1 MASREKRRK
10 GFSHAF
16 PEMLVDVQFE
26 QSPAVA
32 PLHSEPKIAKIGSG
46 PRAQRRLMGGSVVAF
61 IATSWPSSISTSFEH
76 FCANLNESPAVAP
89 VHSEPKIAKMGSGP
103 RARMASAV

>member
-1 MASREKRRK
+1 MVLNQVLNQSFNSFAKFENANIRDFLSPIKRRWPYGPGFETGFLASREKRRK

-32 PLHSEPKIAKIGSG
+32 PLHSEPKIAK
-46 PRAQRRLMGGSVVAF
+46 
-61 IATSWPSSISTSFEH
+61 
-76 FCANLNESPAVAP
+76 
-89 VHSEPKIAKMGSGP
+89 MGSGP

>member
-1 MASREKRRK
+1 MALLAVHTGRFMRQVFETGFLASREKRRK

-32 PLHSEPKIAKIGSG
+32 PLHSD
-46 PRAQRRLMGGSVVAF
+46 
-61 IATSWPSSISTSFEH
+61 
-76 FCANLNESPAVAP
+76 
-89 VHSEPKIAKMGSGP
+89 PKIAKMGSGP

>member
-1 MASREKRRK
+1 MVLNQVLNQSFNSFAKFENANICDFLPPIKRRWPYGPGFETGFLASREIRRK

-32 PLHSEPKIAKIGSG
+32 PLHSEPKIAK
-46 PRAQRRLMGGSVVAF
+46 M
-61 IATSWPSSISTSFEH
+61 
-76 FCANLNESPAVAP
+76 C
-89 VHSEPKIAKMGSGP
+89 SGP